1 MIVSWLIFNRIF
13 NPNQIKVFKEERKFI
28 MNNQNMENKV
38 DYQHKTIE
46 NILWYCILLV
56 FLMFNVIPAVLIASN
71 CANNNYLHILCAF
84 LFSDVYV
91 FNYAIRKFIFRDG
104 YCNV

>member
-1 MIVSWLIFNRIF
+1 MIVSWLIFSRIF
-13 NPNQIKVFKEERKFI
+13 NPNQIKVFKEERKLK
-28 MNNQNMENKV
+28 NNTNNKV
-38 DYQHKTIE
+38 DYKHKTIE
-46 NILWYCILLV
+46 NILWFCILLI
-56 FLMFNVIPAVLIASN
+56 FLLFNVVPAVLIASN
-71 CANNNYLHILCAF
+71 CANNNYLHLIIAF

>member
-1 MIVSWLIFNRIF
+1 MIISLLIFNRIF
-13 NPNQIKVFKEERKFI
+13 NPNQIKVFIEERKFK
-28 MNNQNMENKV
+28 NNNNKI
-38 DYQHKTIE
+38 DYKHKTIE
-46 NILWYCILLV
+46 NILWFCILLI
-56 FLMFNVIPAVLIASN
+56 FLLFNVVPAVLIASN
-71 CANNNYLHILCAF
+71 CANNNYLHLIVAF

>member
-1 MIVSWLIFNRIF
+1 MIVSWLIFSRIF
-13 NPNQIKVFKEERKFI
+13 NPNQIKVFIEERKLK
-28 MNNQNMENKV
+28 NNTNDKI
-38 DYQHKTIE
+38 DYKHKTVE
-46 NILWYCILLV
+46 NILWFCILLI
-56 FLMFNVIPAVLIASN
+56 FLLFNVVPAVLIASN
-71 CANNNYLHILCAF
+71 CANNNYLHLILAF

>member
-1 MIVSWLIFNRIF
+1 MIVSWLIFSRIF
-13 NPNQIKVFKEERKFI
+13 NLNQIKVFIEERKFK
-28 MNNQNMENKV
+28 NNNNNKI
-38 DYQHKTIE
+38 DYKHKTIE
-46 NILWYCILLV
+46 NILFCILLI
-56 FLMFNVIPAVLIASN
+56 FLLFNVVPAVLIASN
-71 CANNNYLHILCAF
+71 CANNNYLHMIIAF

>member
-1 MIVSWLIFNRIF
+1 MIVSWLIFSRIF
-13 NPNQIKVFKEERKFI
+13 NPNQIKVFIEERKI
-28 MNNQNMENKV
+28 KNNTNNKI
-38 DYQHKTIE
+38 DYKHKTVE
-46 NILWYCILLV
+46 NILWFCILLI
-56 FLMFNVIPAVLIASN
+56 FLLFNVVPAVLIASN
-71 CANNNYLHILCAF
+71 CANNNYLHLIVAF